1 VKVSDSE
8 RERRSVQAKR
18 LHSEG
23 KFGGPTPGAGRPSK
37 LRTKLANDLAK
48 LITGMNE
55 SELALAIH
63 FLTALVRI
71 ARNDIEINSN
81 GAPT

>member
-8 RERRSVQAKR
+8 RERRSAQAKR
-18 LHSEG
+18 LHAEG

-48 LITGMNE
+48 LIAGMNE

-71 ARNDIEINSN
+71 SRNDFVPGRN
-81 GAPT
+81 GDG